1 MTRAVRQLAE
11 ELTAQ
16 LEELVAVARVDARHG
31 LLEEMRAFTAAHP
44 VRARRRRKVRRDVK
58 PAKVKRLTMKSL
70 RAQNKRAAKAAS
82 KVAEKILA
90 PLQLSRRLARAGAE
104 DHARGARLAK
114 VATAAA
120 GPARKGSPAYKAR
133 VAQAMR
139 DSWVRRR
146 AQAGATPAAAKLA
159 EHHDYGGGPGDLA
172 TNPVDHEEEAK
183 RLAARVDPFV
193 AAAQRLVALPTAQAL
208 ELAAQLDARAEEFRA
223 HPVVVRVENSPPRV
237 ALAITRAG
245 SGFVKVRLAAGKGG
259 RYSQKVHKL
268 MDTEVLRAASAREAE
283 LGYVVDP
290 VPPPRNRRVVED

>member
-1 MTRAVRQLAE
+1 MTRAVRQLVE
-11 ELTAQ
+11 ETVAK
-16 LEELVAVARVDARHG
+16 LEELVDAARVDGR
-31 LLEEMRAFTAAHP
+31 LEMFEDMRAFRKAHP
-44 VRARRRRKVRRDVK
+44 VRARRRRRQKVRRDVK
-58 PAKVKRLTMKSL
+58 PAKVKKLTMKDV

-114 VATAAA
+114 AA
-120 GPARKGSPAYKAR
+120 GALKAAD
-133 VAQAMR
+133 V
-139 DSWVRRR
+139 
-146 AQAGATPAAAKLA
+146 
-159 EHHDYGGGPGDLA
+159 GDLA
-172 TNPVDHEEEAK
+172 PNPVDHQEEAE

-193 AAAQRLVALPTAQAL
+193 AAAQRLVALPTDQAL

-268 MDTEVLRAASAREAE
+268 MDTEVLRVASAREAE

-290 VPPPRNRRVVED
+290 VPPPRNPRVVED